1 MSWLD
6 DQLTKIAEKIGQIVA
21 EKVMALL
28 PTVVASAVTTARAN
42 ASITVDQLTENIRQN
57 IQTRTGIKL
66 PTLTDILKR

>member
-1 MSWLD
+1 MSWWD
-6 DQLTKIAEKIGQIVA
+6 DQLTKVAEKVGQIVA

-28 PTVVASAVTTARAN
+28 PVVVASAVNTARTN

-57 IQTRTGIKL
+57 IQVRTGLKL